1 MSVMDKIY
9 GSFEYIV
16 HDKQLLSALLLA
28 FVLCAAVTVIS
39 FITRRLRKRGIKS
52 TLWNVISFVLMIGL
66 LFSFKLVLKKY
77 NIDLPSK
84 RYANSEIHYDRSLG
98 LKAQQKFFDETFSFD
113 NEGKG
118 FDKEALEKAG
128 FVIKEEDD
136 LYTTYASQNKT
147 DGILIYFFT
156 DGDVS
161 YENHCK
167 NKINASEIAQCTEL
181 AEKMYIG
188 MTEKELVDLI
198 IGNKYILTDYTTQET
213 SYVTGNSEFTK
224 LPIRKYTLDVQV
236 GTDKRGYYQFC
247 ADVHNGEV
255 IELRVYDNTTG
266 NMNPVK
272 YEGIYVNK

>member
-1 MSVMDKIY
+1 MDVIHTFLEKI
-9 GSFEYIV
+9 V
-16 HDKQLLSALLLA
+16 NDKQLLAELLLNFA
-28 FVLCAAVTVIS
+28 YIAAVLVVS
-39 FITRRLRKRGIKS
+39 FITMRLRKRGIKS
-52 TLWNVISFVLMIGL
+52 TLWNVISFVLMIGIVFSYGL
-66 LFSFKLVLKKY
+66 LSKKFKGK
-77 NIDLPSK
+77 PSPE
-84 RYANSEIHYDRSLG
+84 RPAHVQIHYNKSLA
-98 LKAQQKFFDETFSFD
+98 LKAQEKFFDETFSFD

-136 LYTTYASQNKT
+136 LYTTYVSQNET
-147 DGILIYFFT
+147 DGILIYFFS

-161 YENHCK
+161 YENHCDNIIK
-167 NKINASEIAQCTEL
+167 ASEIAQCNEL

-236 GTDKRGYYQFC
+236 GTDKREYYQFC

-255 IELRVYDNTTG
+255 IELRIYDNTTG
-266 NMNPVK
+266 SMNPVK
-272 YEGIYVNK
+272 YEGLYVNKL

>member
-1 MSVMDKIY
+1 MDVIHTLL
-9 GSFEYIV
+9 ENIV
-16 HDKQLLSALLLA
+16 NDKQLLAELLLDFA
-28 FVLCAAVTVIS
+28 YIAAVLVIS

-77 NIDLPSK
+77 DMDLPSK
-84 RYANSEIHYDRSLG
+84 RYSNSEIHYDKSLA
-98 LKAQQKFFDETFSFD
+98 LKAQEKFFYETFSFD

-128 FVIKEEDD
+128 FVIKEEED
-136 LYTTYASQNKT
+136 LYTTYASQNEA
-147 DGILIYFFT
+147 DGVLIYFFT
-156 DGDVS
+156 DGDIS

-167 NKINASEIAQCTEL
+167 NKIKASEIAQCNEL

-188 MTEKELVDLI
+188 MSEKELVDLI

-224 LPIRKYTLDVQV
+224 LPIRKYTIDVQV

-255 IELRVYDNTTG
+255 IELRVYDNTKG
-266 NMNPVK
+266 NMDPVK